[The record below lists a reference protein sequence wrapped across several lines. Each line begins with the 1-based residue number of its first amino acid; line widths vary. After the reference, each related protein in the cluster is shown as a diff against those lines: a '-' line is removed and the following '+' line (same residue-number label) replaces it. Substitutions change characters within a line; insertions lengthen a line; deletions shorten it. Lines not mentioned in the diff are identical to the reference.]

1 MATSDP
7 LLTAQRALDN
17 RMHAC
22 ASSYIAAALIQI
34 TKQRAAMLNFR
45 SIYYKHILNTFA
57 IKFGRP
63 APVKEG
69 VRVRPLLAVRF
80 QLNSTRPKLG
90 LPPRVHP
97 ALSRPINLLAIST
110 TARRP

>member
-1 MATSDP
+1 MVTHRGHFGS
-7 LLTAQRALDN
+7 TADCPERALDN

-34 TKQRAAMLNFR
+34 TKQRGAMLNFR
-45 SIYYKHILNTFA
+45 SIHYKHILNKFA

-63 APVKEG
+63 APVNKEG
-69 VRVRPLLAVRF
+69 VAVRF

-90 LPPRVHP
+90 LTPRVHP